1 MKVNKSIL
9 EDIKGTVSA
18 INNRKDNGLNILS
31 VIRKAYLVDI
41 NNLSV
46 SSISDLVCHPSS
58 CNFESAAT
66 IMAIANK
73 YAFQGGVQ
81 SPTSINTAIGV
92 WVANSGFDES
102 STRQAREMSESYK
115 KMWDS
120 GMIICVL
127 DNNVKMLED

>member
-1 MKVNKSIL
+1 MNKSIL
-9 EDIKGTVSA
+9 EDIKSTVSV

-46 SSISDLVCHPSS
+46 SSTSDLVCHPS
-58 CNFESAAT
+58 CNFESAAI

-81 SPTSINTAIGV
+81 SPTSINTAIDV
-92 WVANSGFDES
+92 WVANCGFDES
-102 STRQAREMSESYK
+102 SARQAREMSESYK

-120 GMIICVL
+120 GMIICVF